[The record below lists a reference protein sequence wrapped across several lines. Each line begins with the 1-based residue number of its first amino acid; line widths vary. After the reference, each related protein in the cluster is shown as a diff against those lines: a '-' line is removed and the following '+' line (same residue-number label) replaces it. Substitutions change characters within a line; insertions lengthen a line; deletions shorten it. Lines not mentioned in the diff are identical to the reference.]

1 MIIRAT
7 TVVIR
12 VVFVFHL
19 LHVLSPSLLLL
30 LIMNT
35 IRRCITTSFRCCI
48 IPISADGS
56 CLSSSPSSIG
66 ATVRVVIVSC
76 TTTTTL
82 YSAAAVVAVAV
93 ITIILLVSLFI
104 AFGYHFLLYLLPW
117 MHQILSSY
125 SSVFIGATATTIV
138 NIINICTTTVTFFI
152 IMSVTFVC

>member
-82 YSAAAVVAVAV
+82 YSAATV
-93 ITIILLVSLFI
+93 IAIILLVSLFI

-117 MHQILSSY
+117 MHRILSSY
-125 SSVFIGATATTIV
+125 SSVVICATATTIV

>member
-35 IRRCITTSFRCCI
+35 ICRCITTSFRCCI
-48 IPISADGS
+48 VPISADGS

-82 YSAAAVVAVAV
+82 YSAATV
-93 ITIILLVSLFI
+93 IAIILLVSLFI

>member
-1 MIIRAT
+1 
-7 TVVIR
+7 
-12 VVFVFHL
+12 
-19 LHVLSPSLLLL
+19 
-30 LIMNT
+30 MNT

-82 YSAAAVVAVAV
+82 YFAATV
-93 ITIILLVSLFI
+93 IAIILLVSLFI

>member
-1 MIIRAT
+1 
-7 TVVIR
+7 VPPLSS
-12 VVFVFHL
+12 FVLFL
-19 LHVLSPSLLLL
+19 YFIYYTHVLSPSLLLL

-82 YSAAAVVAVAV
+82 YSAATV
-93 ITIILLVSLFI
+93 IAIILLVSLFI

-117 MHQILSSY
+117 MHRILSSY
-125 SSVFIGATATTIV
+125 SSVVICATATTIV
-138 NIINICTTTVTFFI
+138 NIINICTTTMTFFF
-152 IMSVTFVC
+152 IMAVNFVC

>member
-19 LHVLSPSLLLL
+19 LHTRTLAIFVAAVDYEYDLSLHYD
-30 LIMNT
+30 I
-35 IRRCITTSFRCCI
+35 CCI
-48 IPISADGS
+48 VPISADGS

-82 YSAAAVVAVAV
+82 YSAATV
-93 ITIILLVSLFI
+93 IAIILLVSLFI

-117 MHQILSSY
+117 MHRILSSY

>member
-1 MIIRAT
+1 
-7 TVVIR
+7 
-12 VVFVFHL
+12 
-19 LHVLSPSLLLL
+19 
-30 LIMNT
+30 MNT

-82 YSAAAVVAVAV
+82 YSAATV
-93 ITIILLVSLFI
+93 IAIILLVSLFI

-117 MHQILSSY
+117 MHRILSSY
-125 SSVFIGATATTIV
+125 SSVVICATATTIV
-138 NIINICTTTVTFFI
+138 NIINICTTTMTFFF
-152 IMSVTFVC
+152 IMAVNFVC